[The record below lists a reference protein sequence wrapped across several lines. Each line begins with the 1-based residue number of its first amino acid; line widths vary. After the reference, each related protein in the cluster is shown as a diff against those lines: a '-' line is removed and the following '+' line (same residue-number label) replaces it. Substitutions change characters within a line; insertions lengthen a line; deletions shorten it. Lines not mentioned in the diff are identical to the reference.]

1 MRKTTLLFIIWLLTS
16 SIPLTALADGEQVEA
31 GLVWVDP
38 VEFFHLQDITT
49 TDLRRDYDQG
59 DIDIN
64 EVLKNSG
71 EEIYGLRIKPIVA
84 AGYVEE
90 WINVKDWAY
99 NNTSRS
105 TPTTKTTTLQSI
117 EYIEAS
123 VESRS
128 TKPDSAFLLMKA

>member
-16 SIPLTALADGEQVEA
+16 SIPLTALADGEQVEG

-64 EVLKNSG
+64 EVLKLPKQPPS
-71 EEIYGLRIKPIVA
+71 KVS
-84 AGYVEE
+84 
-90 WINVKDWAY
+90 
-99 NNTSRS
+99 NT
-105 TPTTKTTTLQSI
+105 LI
-117 EYIEAS
+117 IWAS

-128 TKPDSAFLLMKA
+128 TRPDSAFLLMKA